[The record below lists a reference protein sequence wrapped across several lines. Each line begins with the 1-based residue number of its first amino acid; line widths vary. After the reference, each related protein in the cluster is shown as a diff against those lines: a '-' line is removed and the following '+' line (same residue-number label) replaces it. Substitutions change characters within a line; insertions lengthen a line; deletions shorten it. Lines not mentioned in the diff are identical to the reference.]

1 VERKSIIVIA
11 TIVVLINIVGQGLVL
26 PVIVK

>member
-1 VERKSIIVIA
+1 VERKSIIFIA
-11 TIVVLINIVGQGLVL
+11 TIVVLITIVGQGLVL